1 MKKQGN
7 ISLHI
12 EDRDMALVAEFRR
25 KIRSAAILDLD
36 SIFREIAY
44 GPAPRFYVAEDRVL
58 EMIRVKRLTGDFPLK
73 FPLRRAMF
81 AEIERRANL
90 LVDSGEADNI
100 IDAVYMTVYKPA
112 PSFYLEP
119 STVKVTIYRTL
130 KRIQLQNRLK
140 RLASNKT
147 TYQAS
152 HGRLH
157 Y

>member
-25 KIRSAAILDLD
+25 KIHSASILDLD
-36 SIFREIAY
+36 SIFHEIAS

-58 EMIRVKRLTGDFPLK
+58 EILRVKRLTGDFPLK

-90 LVDSGEADNI
+90 LIDTGEAENI
-100 IDAVYMTVYKPA
+100 VDAVYMTVFRPA

-140 RLASNKT
+140 RLATKRST
-147 TYQAS
+147 D
-152 HGRLH
+152 
-157 Y
+157 